1 VKSFGNWTGRF
12 ARGNRPLLP
21 RLIMAL
27 AALGLFIVS
36 YQWGSQYKH
45 GGDRPPTLSGVLIRP
60 PLPLPDIVLT
70 NSSDQRFGRS
80 DLIEHWSLLIFAAVD
95 DAENH
100 RGIARLVEVYNRL
113 ADRTQLQERLRLL
126 LVSSDAQPRLAR
138 DFERLSP
145 AIAVLSAEPATLE
158 TLAVAL
164 GAEPQPTL
172 DALPALFLID
182 TEARL
187 VALFPA
193 SQSAAEVAADVAA
206 LAERW

>member
-1 VKSFGNWTGRF
+1 
-12 ARGNRPLLP
+12 
-21 RLIMAL
+21 MAV

-36 YQWGSQYKH
+36 YQWGNQYKH
-45 GGDRPPTLSGVLIRP
+45 GGDRPPTLSGVAIRP
-60 PLPLPDIVLT
+60 PLPLPDFVLT
-70 NSSDQRFGRS
+70 DSSDGPFGRA

-95 DAENH
+95 DARGH

-113 ADRTQLQERLRLL
+113 ADRPNLQQRLRLL
-126 LVSSDAQPRLAR
+126 LVGTDAQPRLAL

-158 TLAVAL
+158 TLAAAL
-164 GAEPQPTL
+164 GAEPRPR
-172 DALPALFLID
+172 DHGLPPLFLID
-182 TEARL
+182 TDARL

-206 LAERW
+206 LAE